1 MKDLQFFLKIPYTE
15 IVDAKNLFL
24 KGGEHYG
31 RQKESR
37 EEGSEKSREE
47 GCKEVEEKVVLPSRK
62 K

>member
-37 EEGSEKSREE
+37 EEG
-47 GCKEVEEKVVLPSRK
+47 CKEVEEKVVLPSRK